1 MSWFLVC
8 LELSDEFWI
17 DLPAGREWLGN
28 PMWLLLCCTT
38 SYTVHTHVHTNVHAQ
53 IFVFLLCSYTIA
65 SSLLQE
71 EALMMT
77 WQLIGTQQTQYLYPS
92 NAIHMCH
99 NILRL
104 RSWRQ
109 HQPWCTYI
117 GTGAGIQGKI
127 LWFVPNWMRAQV
139 LCRCPPVEKLLNAET
154 TASLHYTSLLLNMIM
169 RLEQHCTKC
178 HLKVAHESQNA
189 PGVHF

>member
-1 MSWFLVC
+1 MERSITHAEECSKFIQKGKTRKINFQMSWFLVC

-28 PMWLLLCCTT
+28 PMWLLLFCTT
-38 SYTVHTHVHTNVHAQ
+38 SHTVHRHTHSHVHTNVHAQ

-92 NAIHMCH
+92 NAIHMCQ

-104 RSWRQ
+104 IDVGDNTNIDVQIVPWHWRWNLRQ
-109 HQPWCTYI
+109 D
-117 GTGAGIQGKI
+117 
-127 LWFVPNWMRAQV
+127 FVV
-139 LCRCPPVEKLLNAET
+139 C
-154 TASLHYTSLLLNMIM
+154 S
-169 RLEQHCTKC
+169 
-178 HLKVAHESQNA
+178 
-189 PGVHF
+189 

>member
-1 MSWFLVC
+1 MCHSLASFPATKTNEKIYYTRWRMQQIHPKIKNLKNKFQMSWFLVC

-28 PMWLLLCCTT
+28 PMWLLLFCTT
-38 SYTVHTHVHTNVHAQ
+38 SFTVHTHVHTNVHAQ

-92 NAIHMCH
+92 NAIHMCQ

-104 RSWRQ
+104 RCWWQ
-109 HQPWCTYI
+109 HQHWCMYI

-127 LWFVPNWMRAQV
+127 L
-139 LCRCPPVEKLLNAET
+139 
-154 TASLHYTSLLLNMIM
+154 
-169 RLEQHCTKC
+169 
-178 HLKVAHESQNA
+178 
-189 PGVHF
+189 